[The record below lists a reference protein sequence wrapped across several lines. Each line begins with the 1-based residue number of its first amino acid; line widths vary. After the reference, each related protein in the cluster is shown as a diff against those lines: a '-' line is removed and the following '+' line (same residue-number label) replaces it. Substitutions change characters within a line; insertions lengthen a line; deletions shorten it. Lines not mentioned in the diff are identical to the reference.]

1 MESVFPCA
9 NTLNSSQ
16 NNRSLNHLNGV
27 RSRALNA
34 RGHRSFLPPPDDGL
48 CLFPMPDEL
57 LHFAETDFEFAFLHP
72 LPVGVNGVAQDGEI
86 RVSNLLGH
94 IPSV

>member
-1 MESVFPCA
+1 
-9 NTLNSSQ
+9 
-16 NNRSLNHLNGV
+16 
-27 RSRALNA
+27 
-34 RGHRSFLPPPDDGL
+34 
-48 CLFPMPDEL
+48 MPDEL

-94 IPSV
+94 IPSVVETEDDVALTNHLRRTRVSSRYRHHFLDLRGRTLLRPAL

>member
-1 MESVFPCA
+1 
-9 NTLNSSQ
+9 
-16 NNRSLNHLNGV
+16 
-27 RSRALNA
+27 
-34 RGHRSFLPPPDDGL
+34 
-48 CLFPMPDEL
+48 MPDEL

-94 IPSV
+94 IPSVVETEDDAVPTNHLQRARVGSRYRHHFLDLLGERVVVVGG